1 VYGLGNKAE
10 FSAEAAMWSGELA
23 LATAAIFTGAA
34 IYVNVAEQPA
44 RLKLDTQA
52 LLTEWQPSYDRGA
65 IMQASLV
72 VVSGLLGAV
81 AFLFT
86 YDWRWLAGAA
96 LILTPWPYTMLII
109 MPTIRVLKATPP
121 AQATE
126 QTRGL
131 VLQWGR
137 LHMGRSTLG
146 LLAVG
151 AYLWAL
157 H

>member
-1 VYGLGNKAE
+1 
-10 FSAEAAMWSGELA
+10 MWSGELA

-65 IMQASLV
+65 VMQASLAI
-72 VVSGLLGAV
+72 VSGVLGAV
-81 AFLFT
+81 AFLLT
-86 YDWRWLAGAA
+86 YDWRWLVGAA
-96 LILTPWPYTMLII
+96 LILAPWPYTMFII
-109 MPTIRVLKATPP
+109 MPTNRVLKSTQP

-131 VLQWGR
+131 ILQWGR
-137 LHMGRSTLG
+137 LHMGRSALG
-146 LLAVG
+146 LLAVI
-151 AYLWAL
+151 AYLWAM